1 MNIFKLRCIKKL
13 LKRTNK
19 LHLGCG
25 DINIDAFRTP
35 ATDFICKIEDLP
47 KYT

>member
-1 MNIFKLRCIKKL
+1 MNIFKLRCKKIL

-19 LHLGCG
+19 LYLGCG

-35 ATDFICKIEDLP
+35 AIDFICKIEDLP